1 VIGLD
6 RDATAIA
13 EARRRAEL
21 VGIRNVEF
29 VVEDAEAVEYAA
41 FAPDLVVAHLCMS
54 DVIVERSSRAL
65 RSQAVLAFVCFHS
78 DQWRETGRRSRFSYD
93 EGQMRS
99 LLTRTGFALE
109 SMEVDREVREFRT
122 VEEAL
127 AAAVGLEE
135 RWRADGRWFHFI
147 KFLEEGG
154 RSLTRSH
161 LVAKARRQ

>member
-1 VIGLD
+1 
-6 RDATAIA
+6 
-13 EARRRAEL
+13 
-21 VGIRNVEF
+21 
-29 VVEDAEAVEYAA
+29 
-41 FAPDLVVAHLCMS
+41 M
-54 DVIVERSSRAL
+54 
-65 RSQAVLAFVCFHS
+65 LAFVCFHA

-135 RWRADGRWFHFI
+135 RWRADGRWFHYI

-154 RSLTRSH
+154 RTLTRSH
-161 LVAKARRQ
+161 LVVKARRQ